1 MSSGSIEMHVH
12 TRAGSADSSITVDE
26 LGARAVAAGVGGI
39 VVAEHFRVWSD
50 WERGAFFDR
59 WGVRVYRAIEATTD
73 IGHVILLGAPEGMS
87 PQYDG
92 RTLLQAARKAG
103 LYTILA
109 HPFRYY
115 FDAVHSSQRPIFPA
129 GASVEGM
136 AAHELFSLINA
147 VEVENGGCND
157 RENAFA
163 TAVAMHAGLPVTL
176 GSDAHHP
183 HELGVITLPV
193 PAIPSSE
200 GDLVDLLASLT
211 LRDTDPTHGRMSARG
226 NGYGL
231 ME

>member
-1 MSSGSIEMHVH
+1 MHVH

-50 WERGAFFDR
+50 WERSAFYDR
-59 WGVRVYRAIEATTD
+59 WGVRIYRAIEATTD
-73 IGHVILLGAPEGMS
+73 MGHVILLGAPEGMS

-92 RTLLQAARKAG
+92 RALLQAARKAD

-115 FDAVHSSQRPIFPA
+115 FDAVHSSQRPIFPPKTSAEALA
-129 GASVEGM
+129 GE
-136 AAHELFSLINA
+136 ELFSLVDAI
-147 VEVENGGCND
+147 EIENGGCND

-163 TAVAMHAGLPVTL
+163 AAVAMHTGLPVTL

-183 HELGVITLPV
+183 HELGVVTLPV
-193 PAIPSSE
+193 PEIPSSE

-211 LRDTDPTHGRMSARG
+211 LRDMDSAYGRASAVCTD
-226 NGYGL
+226 GL
-231 ME
+231 AN

>member
-1 MSSGSIEMHVH
+1 MHVH

-50 WERGAFFDR
+50 WERSAFFDR
-59 WGVRVYRAIEATTD
+59 WGVRIYRAIEATTD

-92 RTLLQAARKAG
+92 RALLQAARKDG

-115 FDAVHSSQRPIFPA
+115 FDAVHSSQRPVFPA
-129 GASVEGM
+129 NRPAEGL
-136 AAHELFSLINA
+136 AAEELFSLVDAI
-147 VEVENGGCND
+147 EIENGGCND
-157 RENAFA
+157 RENALA
-163 TAVAMHAGLPVTL
+163 AAVATHTGLPVTV

-183 HELGVITLPV
+183 HELGIIMLPV
-193 PAIPSSE
+193 PAIPSGE

-211 LRDTDPTHGRMSARG
+211 LRDMGSAHGRLSVVVTD
-226 NGYGL
+226 GL
-231 ME
+231 AN